1 MQDMKGYD
9 WHQNGEVS
17 YEGDGEFSPDFLSRK
32 SVDIIEGHN
41 SSTGPLF
48 LYVAFQSAHGPISKP
63 PQKYLDLYKNIRI
76 SAHHLNRAATITVRG
91 LSSSCSFLKGACR
104 GLLMLE

>member
-9 WHQNGEVS
+9 WHHNGEVS

-32 SVDIIEGHN
+32 SVDIIESHN

-91 LSSSCSFLKGACR
+91 PSSIYCFPKGACR
-104 GLLMLE
+104 RLLMLE